1 VATKLK
7 NLRISKVDFVDEG
20 ANPDAHIKLTKS
32 KGEKGQSTGENGD
45 KNGFVSR
52 LFGFIGK
59 KAGMNQ
65 EEIDSAV
72 EEVLKG
78 NSVSFNERFNEI
90 KNRKIADEIWDI
102 CYALQASLC
111 SILNDEELDS
121 TGAATAMNE
130 SLTKYV
136 RNKQLGIKMPEDTDR
151 IKYQSAI
158 IHKATIAEDREKL
171 WDNKK
176 VWQALESKGFQ
187 IMSGLDVIEYTLKAG
202 EKDRII
208 DAIDTLSGYES
219 NIEEVAKN

>member
-1 VATKLK
+1 MAKEFVKGVTVGEATAEENTQPAVSTVETNEEETKQVIRA
-7 NLRISKVDFVDEG
+7 NEEDF
-20 ANPDAHIKLTKS
+20 
-32 KGEKGQSTGENGD
+32 
-45 KNGFVSR
+45 
-52 LFGFIGK
+52 
-59 KAGMNQ
+59 
-65 EEIDSAV
+65 
-72 EEVLKG
+72 
-78 NSVSFNERFNEI
+78 
-90 KNRKIADEIWDI
+90 IADF
-102 CYALQASLC
+102 AS
-111 SILNDEELDS
+111 DEEETQRIEIARNGKLAFAFYIRPLGSEEYDKCRKKF
-121 TGAATAMNE
+121 
-130 SLTKYV
+130 TKYV

-219 NIEEVAKN
+219 NIEEGAKN